1 MINQEHNLDIDSV
14 DQQNQDAYD
23 DLIVSIQA
31 SVGRLNI
38 LIAVCDDL
46 EFRDEIIKRYETE
59 VEPDIRCYRTT
70 LARDEPSLRSALDD
84 LAEKEDYLHHHNNQ
98 AVITVTGAEKL
109 LPIKFHE
116 YDDQTELEKF
126 LGYLQWTR
134 EALRHHPFSIV
145 LWLTYSLSEKV
156 IRKAPDFWSWRAG
169 VFRFIGKVN
178 KVTPSAETLIAIN
191 DAIDNNNQN
200 QDNFLPLPDLLAL
213 IEQIEASGNNSDA
226 MLASLYMQ
234 AGNIYSQE
242 LNLAIEYLTKAIN
255 IQKKIGSDSE
265 LIISLEKIAA
275 LYKYQGQYSEAES
288 ILIQAVELIKRIF
301 GEDHPDYIRTL
312 NNLALVYYL
321 QGKYSEAELLY
332 IQTLE
337 LTKRVFGDNHPEYIK
352 SLNNLALVYYCEG
365 RYSEAERL
373 YIQALELTK
382 RTLEEYSEYARSLN
396 NLALLYYSQKKY
408 TDASVL
414 LVNALETA
422 LTVLGEHHPNTV
434 IISKNLDTVGNK

>member
-1 MINQEHNLDIDSV
+1 MINQDPTVDSI

-31 SVGRLNI
+31 SFGRLNI

-46 EFRDEIIKRYETE
+46 EFRSGIIKRYETE

-84 LAEKEDYLHHHNNQ
+84 LAEKEEYLHNHNNQ
-98 AVITVTGAEKL
+98 AVITVIGAEKL

-126 LGYLQWTR
+126 FGYLQWTR

-169 VFRFIGKVN
+169 VFRFLSKVN
-178 KVTPSAETLIAIN
+178 KVTPSAETLIPIE
-191 DAIDNNNQN
+191 DFFENNNQS
-200 QDNFLPLPDLLAL
+200 QEYFLPLPDLLAL

-226 MLASLYMQ
+226 MLASLYIQ
-234 AGNIYSQE
+234 ASNIYSKE

-255 IQKKIGSDSE
+255 IQNKIGSDSE

-275 LYKYQGQYSEAES
+275 LYKSQGQYIEAES
-288 ILIQAVELIKRIF
+288 ILIQIVEITKRIF
-301 GEDHPDYIRTL
+301 GEDHPDYI
-312 NNLALVYYL
+312 
-321 QGKYSEAELLY
+321 K
-332 IQTLE
+332 
-337 LTKRVFGDNHPEYIK
+337 
-352 SLNNLALVYYCEG
+352 
-365 RYSEAERL
+365 
-373 YIQALELTK
+373 
-382 RTLEEYSEYARSLN
+382 SLN

-414 LVNALETA
+414 LINALETA
-422 LTVLGEHHPNTV
+422 LTVLGEHHPNTL
-434 IISKNLDTVGNK
+434 IISKNLNTIENR